1 MSMQISKIIRELRVF
16 EENYVPDI
24 LYVRKDIADMLIAKY
39 MRRIAHGASGSD
51 ITLIYGLLGRVGIG
65 KTTIARYVAR
75 NVEMLARRQGHNVR
89 HVYVNVY
96 DLPTIHETL
105 NRILLQVNPK
115 VAQRGTSISDKL
127 KALVD
132 TLYMSEMRLLIV
144 LDEIQMFFKKP
155 GMDIEKL
162 YTLFRIHEIIPGHS
176 EPGVGVDYILVA
188 QSDEI
193 LSYLRDKLPQVESQI
208 GLRLTLQPYTTEEL
222 YHILSQRAEAGLYP
236 GTWDDT
242 ILETISE
249 YYGVDSR
256 VAKRPIGSARSAIV
270 ALRTA
275 AEIAEA
281 QGAYR
286 ISEDHVSRAL
296 GLDTPATVDRSILQ
310 ALSKHELLLLL
321 AIADLTEEKQ
331 GYATTG
337 EVRTRYE
344 DYTRMYGERPRGH
357 TQFNEYIRR
366 LSALDL
372 VIAKASSKGVRGRTT
387 LMRLSPEI
395 PSSILRSEII
405 MMLEGRIRA

>member
-1 MSMQISKIIRELRVF
+1 MYTSRIIRELRVF

-39 MRRIAHGASGSD
+39 MRRIIHGASGSD
-51 ITLIYGLLGRVGIG
+51 ITLIYGFLGKVGIG

-75 NVEMLARRQGHNVR
+75 TVEMLAKRQGYNVK

-115 VAQRGTSISDKL
+115 VAQRGTSLSDKL

-132 TLYMSEMRLLIV
+132 TIYMNELRLLVV

-155 GMDIEKL
+155 GIEIEKL
-162 YTLFRIHEIIPGHS
+162 YTLFRIHEIIPGRS
-176 EPGVGVDYILVA
+176 EPGTGVDYIMVA
-188 QSDEI
+188 QSDEV
-193 LSYLRDKLPQVESQI
+193 LSYFHEMLPQVESQI
-208 GLRLTLQPYTTEEL
+208 GLRLTLQPYTTKEL
-222 YHILSQRAEAGLYP
+222 YQILLQRAEVGLYP
-236 GTWDDT
+236 GTWDDL

-249 YYGVDSR
+249 YYGVDSK
-256 VAKRPIGSARSAIV
+256 VAKRPEGSARQAIV

-281 QGAYR
+281 QGSHR
-286 ISEDHVSRAL
+286 ITDEHVSMAL
-296 GLDTPATVDRSILQ
+296 GMETPATIDRNLLRS
-310 ALSKHELLLLL
+310 LSKHELLLLL
-321 AIADLTEEKQ
+321 AVAELTMEKQ

-337 EVRTRYE
+337 EVRARYE
-344 DYTRMYGERPRGH
+344 EYAREYGEKPRGH

-366 LSALDL
+366 LASRELI
-372 VIAKASSKGVRGRTT
+372 IAKASSKGIRGRTT
-387 LMRLSPEI
+387 LIRLPPEI
-395 PSSILRSEII
+395 PPSAIRGEII
-405 MMLEGRIRA
+405 MMLEGQL